1 MSLGRGR
8 KPERADV
15 THNITERKSKPC
27 WQHRSSG
34 LNLGRSSNMAVALM
48 VVSWPCQPVSPDR
61 TQCSDVSH
69 HWGMGEVEGIEGQA
83 AEYVEE
89 ENKISTHKK
98 QQGVWIE
105 INDDHI
111 K

>member
-1 MSLGRGR
+1 MPAA
-8 KPERADV
+8 PELRIEPGSFQQHGSCIDGCVMALS
-15 THNITERKSKPC
+15 TCLP
-27 WQHRSSG
+27 WQD
-34 LNLGRSSNMAVALM
+34 
-48 VVSWPCQPVSPDR
+48 SPDR
-61 TQCSDVSH
+61 TVSH

-111 K
+111 EWQSSLKADLFLLLY